1 MTPFISKYRSP
12 SAAREQSPLRKAP
25 SFVWK
30 RFQDGLEL
38 RMSIFAPPGH
48 RAVDLLPAVMFYS
61 GGMWALDYETEFIS
75 WAMHLAARGI
85 VCFIPEYRSHARFDV
100 TVDEIVHEGIEAWR
114 WLHANSAG
122 LGIDPRR
129 ITLAGA
135 DAGGLM
141 ALNAAMQPIVKKR
154 SWWRIGSKDVLPLTP
169 ACVAI
174 FRGVV
179 DTDAPEAHL
188 LRTASESVDPD
199 AINPSALLR
208 KRLPPLFCA
217 HGMQDPLLDYEMR
230 EWFCREWRRLGN
242 KAELTLCPHGDHTLT
257 HFEVNPAVF
266 EQILL
271 AWELFMIQLGIW
283 PEETMEESSLL

>member
-1 MTPFISKYRSP
+1 MTPFISRFRP
-12 SAAREQSPLRKAP
+12 EAEPHAQSPLRRAP

-30 RFQDGLEL
+30 RFEDGFEL
-38 RMSIFAPPGH
+38 RVSLFAPPGH
-48 RAVDLLPAVMFYS
+48 SPGAMVPAVVFFS
-61 GGMWALDYETEFIS
+61 GGMWALEYREEFVS
-75 WAMHLAARGI
+75 WASHLASRGI
-85 VCFIPEYRSHARFDV
+85 VCLIPEYRNHARFEV
-100 TVDEIVHEGIEAWR
+100 SADEIVHEGIEAWH
-114 WLHANSAG
+114 WVHANADG

-154 SWWRIGSKDVLPLTP
+154 SWWRWGGRDELPLSP

-179 DTDAPEAHL
+179 DTEAAEARMLHIL
-188 LRTASESVDPD
+188 EESADPD
-199 AINPSALLR
+199 SVNPCALLR
-208 KRLPPLFCA
+208 KRLPALFCA
-217 HGMQDPLLDYEMR
+217 HGMLDPLLDCEMR

-242 KAELTLCPHGDHTLT
+242 KAQCLMLPQVDHTLT
-257 HFEVNPAVF
+257 HFEVNPVAF

-271 AWELFMIQLGIW
+271 EWEIFMVQLGLW
-283 PEETMEESSLL
+283 PEETIGECTLM